1 VTQPGLLRRLLAE
14 ALGAGLLV
22 AAVVGSGVMAT
33 NLTEDLGL
41 ALLINAVS
49 TVAALGVLIWTLGP
63 TSGAHFNPAVT
74 VVAAARREVTP
85 GEASWYVA
93 AQLTGASLGVAL
105 ANVMFALPAWQVS
118 ANERTGAGL
127 LLGEVVAT
135 AGLVWVIG
143 ALTRTGRGHLGPVL
157 VPVWI
162 GAAYFFTS
170 STSFANPAVTWGR
183 MFTDTFTGID
193 PGSAGPFVLAQ
204 MVGAAVGLGL
214 TEVFHPRRGVVPEPL
229 DLPSPVHEPRG
240 AEDRS

>member
-1 VTQPGLLRRLLAE
+1 MTQPGMPRRLAAE

-33 NLTEDLGL
+33 NLTDDIGL

-74 VVAAARREVTP
+74 LVATVRREMAP
-85 GEASWYVA
+85 GEAAGYVL
-93 AQLTGASLGVAL
+93 AQLGGAFLGVAL
-105 ANVMFALPAWQVS
+105 ANVMFDLPAWALS
-118 ANERTGAGL
+118 TNDRSGTGL

-183 MFTDTFTGID
+183 MFTDTFTGIA
-193 PGSAGPFVLAQ
+193 PESVLPFVAAQ
-204 MVGAAVGLGL
+204 LVGAAVGAGL
-214 TEVFHPRRGVVPEPL
+214 TEMFHPRHGVVPEPL
-229 DLPSPVHEPRG
+229 DLPDPVHEPQQSG
-240 AEDRS
+240 DRS